1 MADYREEDIHE
12 WYNLY
17 HQTIFKFIF
26 MLTKDYQ
33 QAEDLTQET
42 FFKAYKYHHTFK
54 GDSSEKTWLFSIAHN
69 VTVDHMRKQK
79 PIRFFKELFQPQID
93 IKLLPENMVQLKES
107 SKEIHEALSALK
119 QSHREVIILRK
130 IKGFSITETA
140 EILNC
145 SESKVKSTLHR
156 GMLALEKR
164 LIKESGL
171 NEHTK

>member
-54 GDSSEKTWLFSIAHN
+54 GDSSEKTWLFSVAHN

-93 IKLLPENMVQLKES
+93 IKLLPENVVQLKES

-119 QSHREVIILRK
+119 HSHREVIILRK

-145 SESKVKSTLHR
+145 SESKVKSTLYR

>member
-26 MLTKDYQ
+26 MITKDYQ

-54 GDSSEKTWLFSIAHN
+54 GNSSEKTWLFSIAHN

-79 PIRFFKELFQPQID
+79 PIRFFKE
-93 IKLLPENMVQLKES
+93 
-107 SKEIHEALSALK
+107 
-119 QSHREVIILRK
+119 
-130 IKGFSITETA
+130 
-140 EILNC
+140 
-145 SESKVKSTLHR
+145 
-156 GMLALEKR
+156 
-164 LIKESGL
+164 
-171 NEHTK
+171 

>member
-1 MADYREEDIHE
+1 MSDFREEDINE
-12 WYNLY
+12 WYDLY

-26 MLTKDYQ
+26 MLTRDYQ

-42 FFKAYKYHHTFK
+42 FFKAYKYYHTFNSQ
-54 GDSSEKTWLFSIAHN
+54 SSEKTWLFSIAHN
-69 VTVDHMRKQK
+69 VTVDYLRKQK
-79 PIRFFKELFQPQID
+79 PIRFFKELFQAQID
-93 IKLLPENMVQLKES
+93 SKELPENVVQLKES
-107 SKEIHEALSALK
+107 SVEIYEAMRELK

-130 IKGFSITETA
+130 IKGFSISETA

-164 LIKESGL
+164 LLKEAEL
-171 NEHTK
+171 HEHTK